1 VNDRRGG
8 HTSPRVTL
16 SLLQRTILLA
26 AIALLAGLGA
36 LALAS
41 RDDASA
47 TGTGPRPVPTPDGGW
62 YTALA
67 GSRGVA
73 ADAERTTC
81 RQILTGRSLGVS
93 HPTLPCGAKIFLL
106 YAGTELLTEVI
117 DTRLKEPGRQFEL
130 TEALA
135 RRLELE
141 GTQEI
146 QWRFATR

>member
-1 VNDRRGG
+1 MK
-8 HTSPRVTL
+8 L
-16 SLLQRTILLA
+16 SVLQRTIVLAGVALLA
-26 AIALLAGLGA
+26 AVGA
-36 LALAS
+36 LALTS

-47 TGTGPRPVPTPDGGW
+47 TDTEPRAVPTPDGGW
-62 YTALA
+62 YVALA

-73 ADAERTTC
+73 GDAERTTC
-81 RQILTGRSLGVS
+81 RQILTGRSLGVT
-93 HPTLPCGAKIFLL
+93 HPTLPCGAKIFIR
-106 YAGTELLTEVI
+106 YDGTELLTEVI

-146 QWRFATR
+146 EWRFATR